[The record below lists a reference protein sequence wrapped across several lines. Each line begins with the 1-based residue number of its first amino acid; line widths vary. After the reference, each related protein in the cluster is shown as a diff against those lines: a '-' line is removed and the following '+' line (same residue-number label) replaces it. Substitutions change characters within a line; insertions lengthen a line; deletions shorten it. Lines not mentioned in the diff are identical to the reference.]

1 MSLHTNEQQMDQP
14 TTDGSEQ
21 FRDSS
26 QLCELPLSVVGDIL
40 PLAPISTESAIRRT
54 SPTPQQGM
62 SFLELVPQVEP
73 VKINFGTLR
82 PRPPSGTKKG
92 SNLLKH
98 LRNRDVLRM
107 VLSSRPCQESGVD
120 AWVKDN
126 LPQYHGRAF
135 VYISV
140 PEGSDPVEFY
150 FNSSPDPTD
159 EAPLTLRWSIWT
171 QRSQF
176 QGIRARLDQVS
187 SGSKIEIA
195 PRSCKKN
202 DANGINL
209 RFENS
214 TGESFNIGTVTLYS
228 HQSHSDRSA
237 RSGEPT
243 A

>member
-14 TTDGSEQ
+14 ITDGSEQ

-26 QLCELPLSVVGDIL
+26 QLCEIPLSVIGDIL

-54 SPTPQQGM
+54 SPTPQQGL
-62 SFLELVPQVEP
+62 SSLELVPQVEP
-73 VKINFGTLR
+73 VKRNFGTLR
-82 PRPPSGTKKG
+82 PQPISGVKKG
-92 SNLLKH
+92 SNLLKP

-107 VLSSRPCQESGVD
+107 VLPSRPCQESGVD

-135 VYISV
+135 VSISV
-140 PEGSDPVEFY
+140 PEGSEPVEFY
-150 FNSSPDPTD
+150 FNSSSDPTD
-159 EAPLTLRWSIWT
+159 EAPLTLRWSFWT

-176 QGIRARLDQVS
+176 HGIRARLDRVTS
-187 SGSKIEIA
+187 WSRLVIA

-202 DANGINL
+202 DVNGINL

-214 TGESFNIGTVTLYS
+214 TGESFNIGTVTLYPR
-228 HQSHSDRSA
+228 QSNSDRPA
-237 RSGEPT
+237 RSEEPT